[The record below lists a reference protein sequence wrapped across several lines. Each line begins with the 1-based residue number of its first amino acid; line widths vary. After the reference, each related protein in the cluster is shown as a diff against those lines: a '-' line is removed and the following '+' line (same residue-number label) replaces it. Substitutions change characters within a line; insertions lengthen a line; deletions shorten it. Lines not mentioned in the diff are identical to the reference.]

1 MRRKVFVNRS
11 AWVPLGHW
19 RRSSAP
25 HLIQAFLNQGPDP
38 HVMLLVVGI
47 DLAIGS
53 IDILDIQ
60 VHLIPRYN
68 KRAKNVFQFE
78 VCFLVS
84 DHQTL

>member
-53 IDILDIQ
+53 IDILDDLEWRLAGARQILRGN
-60 VHLIPRYN
+60 HN
-68 KRAKNVFQFE
+68 ANGG
-78 VCFLVS
+78 FL
-84 DHQTL
+84 TLG